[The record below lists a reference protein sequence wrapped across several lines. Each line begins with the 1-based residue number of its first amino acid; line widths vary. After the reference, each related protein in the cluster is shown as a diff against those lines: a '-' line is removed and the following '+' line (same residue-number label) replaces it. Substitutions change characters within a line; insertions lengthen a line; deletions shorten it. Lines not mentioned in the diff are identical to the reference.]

1 MRRAALIVAA
11 VLIAGCEEPPP
22 VDTRPAELL
31 AELAA
36 RWPAESHLPR
46 LADAV
51 AHCDRKDWEGC
62 AEIRNR
68 QDQVSVSVSACRDD
82 ESSMCVALRERVS
95 LLADRAKYFP
105 AAHQVLLPDTPFY
118 WRLPNRFLDQLSD
131 EHSYRIEVARTW
143 YGRVYWY
150 VALASLCAMIL
161 PLILERIWR
170 WLLQFNPIQNL
181 VRRLRGEKPVKVLKL
196 KGLSTR
202 SAATCAEESV
212 THSST
217 TSRTHANH
225 LAHPIQLEDRYE
237 SHEESEVVQ
246 PLYTP
251 ETDPKISPD
260 PDSTSNV
267 ADTTLI
273 HSTELEGLAQTAPA
287 DEKRT
292 VPPRV
297 RKNYDE
303 DPDLKAL
310 TKLFSGPPK

>member
-1 MRRAALIVAA
+1 MKRVALILAALLV
-11 VLIAGCEEPPP
+11 AGCEAPPP
-22 VDTRPAELL
+22 PDPRPSALL

-36 RWPAESHLPR
+36 RWPAEAHLPR

-68 QDQVSVSVSACRDD
+68 QDQVSVSVSACREDA
-82 ESSMCVALRERVS
+82 SSMCVALRERVS

-131 EHSYRIEVARTW
+131 EHSYRIEVAKTW

-150 VALASLCAMIL
+150 VALALLCAMIL

-170 WLLQFNPIQNL
+170 WLLQFNAIKNL
-181 VRRLRGEKPVKVLKL
+181 VRRLRGEKPVKVLKFA
-196 KGLSTR
+196 GRRAR
-202 SAATCAEESV
+202 SAATCEQAAV
-212 THSST
+212 TYSNTSSRADT
-217 TSRTHANH
+217 NQLDRPLQPEDQRA
-225 LAHPIQLEDRYE
+225 AHV
-237 SHEESEVVQ
+237 ESEAAQ
-246 PLYTP
+246 TSYTP
-251 ETDPKISPD
+251 EMEPEIAPGSDTAL
-260 PDSTSNV
+260 NV
-267 ADTTLI
+267 ADSNLT
-273 HSTELEGLAQTAPA
+273 HSTDVEKLAQTAPP
-287 DEKRT
+287 DEKT
-292 VPPRV
+292 VRAPV

-310 TKLFSGPPK
+310 TALFSGRPK